1 VEGSGAVILRARSRP
16 AGRGRRNTAPTRAR
30 SAATAS
36 PHGGRTAGAA
46 AEPAARGGAATGGAA
61 SGEAGMRTGCGV
73 RVVVWG
79 RRPRTRPARAG
90 APNGLR
96 ARDAGLA
103 SRARCESTGRRD
115 LGRVRVRVRA
125 AAVDLKG
132 RGTVAVPPAATG
144 DEGGRSSPIRSATA
158 GIGATSGAGA
168 GETAAGGGAGAGAAG
183 AGDGR
188 GGSNVRGST

>member
-1 VEGSGAVILRARSRP
+1 VEDSGAVILRARSRP

-36 PHGGRTAGAA
+36 PHGGRAAGAA

-61 SGEAGMRTGCGV
+61 SGGAGMRTGCGL
-73 RVVVWG
+73 VVWG
-79 RRPRTRPARAG
+79 RRPRSRPARAG
-90 APNGLR
+90 APSGLR
-96 ARDAGLA
+96 ARDAGFA

-115 LGRVRVRVRA
+115 PGRVRVRVRA
-125 AAVDLKG
+125 AAVDLKV
-132 RGTVAVPPAATG
+132 RGTAAVPPAATG